1 MNQKLC
7 GIIHEKLIDGTHK
20 VIVYAGP
27 NSSSAVHWDERI
39 ALEVALGKLDEK
51 HLTVWLKWYEEY
63 KLEWGGLL
71 GHHVFAKEF
80 GKYGFISPVSLTVW
94 DDNYNLAYKIAYKD
108 WDYAN
113 LTEEDVKPEQVRIL
127 MAKIKETIEARRF
140 ARV

>member
-7 GIIHEKLIDGTHK
+7 GIIHEELSHGAHK

-27 NSSSAVHWDERI
+27 NSSSAVHCDEHI

-51 HLTVWLKWYEEY
+51 HLCVWLKWYEEH

-71 GHHVFAKEF
+71 GNHVFAKEF
-80 GKYGFISPVSLTVW
+80 GKFGWISPLYLTVW
-94 DDNYNLAYKIAYKD
+94 DENYFTHKIAYKD
-108 WDYAN
+108 WDHAN
-113 LTEEDVKPEQVRIL
+113 LTAEDVKPEQVRIL

-140 ARV
+140 A